1 MTVTINGFSCN
12 ALTAQPFGYD
22 GDARQGLTARRWL
35 ISGLL
40 TSAQWTALLTVYD
53 TWRNSR
59 ISDPDTLSSGAI
71 GTTVSLTAQGFGQS
85 WSGIDCW
92 FSAAPSAGQVGAYVE
107 ASFELVDATQSLAA
121 LLREAEKARQN
132 SEASLPNYGTLTLG
146 SCTLTLIEQPV
157 GYQEAPTLQLTA
169 AGRHYVQGPF
179 GATKLRKVVGTTD
192 AAGWAALQSWYEG
205 QAAATPAVGTYWPVS
220 PPEATAEVI
229 ITGGAKAT
237 RFTINLTQALV
248 R

>member
-1 MTVTINGFSCN
+1 MTVTISGFSCN

-22 GDARQGLTARRWL
+22 GDARQGLTARKWL

-40 TSAQWTALLTVYD
+40 TSTQWTALLTVYD

-59 ISDPDTLSSGAI
+59 ISDADTLSSGVI

-92 FSAAPSAGQVGAYVE
+92 FNAAPSANQVGAYVE
-107 ASFELVDATQSLAA
+107 ASFELVDATQALAV
-121 LLREAEKARQN
+121 LLREAEKGRQN
-132 SEASLPNYGTLTLG
+132 SEASIPSYGTLTLG
-146 SCTLTLIEQPV
+146 GCTLTLIEEPV

-179 GATKLRKVVGTTD
+179 GATKLRKIVGTTD
-192 AAGWAALQSWYEG
+192 GAGWTALQSWYEA
-205 QAAATPAVGTYWPVS
+205 QIAATPAVGSYWPVS
-220 PPEATAEVI
+220 APEATAEVI

-237 RFTINLTQALV
+237 RYTINLTQALV